1 MQRAPNSHAAV
12 YLRALSFGVSFSPLT
27 LSLATPVCGF
37 GTHSIALGGS
47 LPLLSLLTLLLL
59 SLLSFRLSD
68 LVRD

>member
-1 MQRAPNSHAAV
+1 V
-12 YLRALSFGVSFSPLT
+12 YLLALSLGVSFSPLT
-27 LSLATPVCGF
+27 LPLATPVCGS
-37 GTHSIALGGS
+37 GTHSIALGGC